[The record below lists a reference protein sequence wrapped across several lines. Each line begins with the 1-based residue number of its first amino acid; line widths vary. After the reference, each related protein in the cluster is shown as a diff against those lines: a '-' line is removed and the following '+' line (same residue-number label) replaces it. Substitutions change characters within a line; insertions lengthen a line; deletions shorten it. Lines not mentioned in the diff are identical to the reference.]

1 MGSGFDSPGPY
12 GRGIEVFGLIGLV
25 MGITSAVLILN
36 ESYWGAMATFI
47 AAFVCGLVQALK
59 DPKQ

>member
-1 MGSGFDSPGPY
+1 
-12 GRGIEVFGLIGLV
+12 VFGLIGLV